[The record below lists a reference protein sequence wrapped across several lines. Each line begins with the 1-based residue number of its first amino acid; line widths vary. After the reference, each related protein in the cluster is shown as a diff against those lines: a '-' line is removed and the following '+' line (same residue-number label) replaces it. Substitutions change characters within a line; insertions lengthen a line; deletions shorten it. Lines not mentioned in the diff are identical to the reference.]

1 EASLDGIVALDSS
14 CKVIE
19 FNPAAERMLGY
30 SRAEVIGRDAVDL
43 LAVADRRENARRV
56 LANCLADCRAELFG
70 RHVETAAIRVDGT
83 QLPVELG
90 LTRVQNSP
98 EDAPVLY
105 AFLRDISERRRSQE
119 QLTYLA
125 YHDPLT
131 GLPNRSQIERHLE
144 MALAR

>member
-1 EASLDGIVALDSS
+1 
-14 CKVIE
+14 
-19 FNPAAERMLGY
+19 
-30 SRAEVIGRDAVDL
+30 
-43 LAVADRRENARRV
+43 V
-56 LANCLADCRAELFG
+56 LANCLADREAELLG
-70 RHVETAAIRVDGT
+70 GHIETAAIRADGSE
-83 QLPVELG
+83 LPVEMS
-90 LTRVQNSP
+90 LTRVQDSP

-144 MALAR
+144 MALARAERNGHAVALMFADLDDFKLVNDRLGHAAGDRCWRRWPTDCGAT